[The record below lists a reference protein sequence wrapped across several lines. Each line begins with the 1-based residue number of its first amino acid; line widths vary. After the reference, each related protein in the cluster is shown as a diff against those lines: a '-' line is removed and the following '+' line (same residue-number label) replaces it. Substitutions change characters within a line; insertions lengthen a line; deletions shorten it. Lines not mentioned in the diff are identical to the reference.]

1 MRLHSTTLQNAVTET
16 ARVLRG
22 VKSEQFGAPTPCHE
36 WDVRTLTNHLLQV
49 GSALNLAG
57 HRQPVPGDLWG
68 RDLIG
73 DDWVGQFDRDA
84 DDAVAAWAD
93 PAAWDGSLDL
103 GGAEMPAPMIA
114 TMLASDLVI
123 HGWDLARATGQDYR
137 CDEAAAEMTY
147 QFVADTGEQGQ
158 QMGIFAAP
166 LPTPDEASALDRAL
180 ALSGRDPGWAAAP
193 R

>member
-1 MRLHSTTLQNAVTET
+1 MQLHSTLEKAVTET
-16 ARVLRG
+16 ANVLRG
-22 VKSEQFGAPTPCHE
+22 VRPEQFGAPTPCHA
-36 WDVRTLTNHLLQV
+36 WDVRTLTNHLVQV

-57 HRQPVPGDLWG
+57 HRQAVPGDLWG
-68 RDLIG
+68 QDLLG
-73 DDWVGQFDRDA
+73 DDWAGRFDKDT
-84 DDAVAAWAD
+84 DEAVAAWAD
-93 PAAWDGSLDL
+93 PAAWEGTLNL
-103 GGAEMPAPMIA
+103 GGGDMPAPLIA

-147 QFVADTGEQGQ
+147 RFVADMGEQGQ

-166 LPTPDEASALDRAL
+166 QPTPDDASPLDRAL

-193 R
+193 W